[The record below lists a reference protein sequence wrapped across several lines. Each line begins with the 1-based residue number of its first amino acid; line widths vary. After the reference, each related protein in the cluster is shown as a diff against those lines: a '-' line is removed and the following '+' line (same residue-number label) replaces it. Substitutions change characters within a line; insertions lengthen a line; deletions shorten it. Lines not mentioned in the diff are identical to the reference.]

1 MESTESTG
9 KKYSVDD
16 IFDSLEED
24 IALGILH
31 PRERLIEEDLC
42 RKYRTKRHV
51 VRQVF
56 TNLES
61 HGLIK
66 RVRNRGVFV
75 SDYTIDEIEHIY
87 AVRKLLECEAA
98 RNLPLPGNDEWLNN
112 LKIITEQHTAAIE
125 SGDLRK
131 VFRENISFHRVFFF
145 CMWKSVSH
153 PIGRGF

>member
-1 MESTESTG
+1 MESTEVRE
-9 KKYSVDD
+9 KYSVDD

-125 SGDLRK
+125 SGDFKKSFSRK
-131 VFRENISFHRVFFF
+131 YFF
-145 CMWKSVSH
+145 
-153 PIGRGF
+153 P